1 MLESQCLF
9 DKTFSS
15 SVFRMG
21 REGGEGGGCL
31 FACVL
36 LMCRSKSKAMKPA
49 NVLLLLLLWVFFF
62 FYYEVIPR
70 SLESHLRFK
79 VVILSW
85 LEVG

>member
-21 REGGEGGGCL
+21 REGGKGGL
-31 FACVL
+31 PVRLCVVDVPVQVESNEAGK
-36 LMCRSKSKAMKPA
+36 CF
-49 NVLLLLLLWVFFF
+49 VVVVVVGIF